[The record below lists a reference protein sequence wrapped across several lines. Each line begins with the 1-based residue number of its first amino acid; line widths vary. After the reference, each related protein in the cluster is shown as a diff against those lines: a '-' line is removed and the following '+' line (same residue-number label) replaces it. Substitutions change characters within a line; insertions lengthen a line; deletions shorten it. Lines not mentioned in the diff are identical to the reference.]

1 MITALELTEYIRI
14 ALPDAQVDALD
25 TTGTS
30 DHWAVSVASDAFAG
44 VAPLERHRMV
54 YRALAQPLAN
64 GQLHAIE
71 IKTGTKK

>member
-1 MITALELTEYIRI
+1 MITALELTEYIPI
-14 ALPDAQVDALD
+14 ALPDDHGAALD
-25 TTGTS
+25 TTRTS
-30 DHWAVSVASDAFAG
+30 AHGAVSVASDAFAG